1 MQKSAGMKTAT
12 LHDLQTRLDT
22 ILTWV
27 RSGEDV
33 VVKGESVAPMEQAA
47 EKKVDWTKS
56 GAFRDRTG
64 ERILTAAETAELYES
79 YKGDY

>member
-1 MQKSAGMKTAT
+1 MKTAT

-22 ILTWV
+22 IVGWLEG
-27 RSGEDV
+27 GEDV
-33 VVKGESVAPMEQAA
+33 IVKASATSSGRPPSDEP
-47 EKKVDWTKS
+47 VDWAKS

-64 ERILTAAETAELYES
+64 ERILTVAETAELCES